1 MGWKEVLLS
10 SLYLATLV
18 ESTSRSGR
26 FWSINV
32 GVETSALYSWAVSS
46 AAVFVVVALV
56 LSMYLIF
63 EHLFSC
69 LQATRGAEVLDWTD
83 SNGSCLCCGIGNDSF
98 SMTYI
103 AEGIEFEIYWNTEF
117 FELFHYNYQRINSG
131 HGKFKLSANSL
142 RMQFLS
148 LLDSDAAFKCEI
160 IRDCYEAFAMYCFER
175 YLIACLG
182 GEVSTIEFMEC
193 QSWVAS
199 SIPLLDQ
206 AYSYGVVEHPFPLNC
221 FLRDWEL
228 GPDFY
233 QAVKIGIVQYM
244 LLKMIC
250 ALLAMIFESLGVY
263 GEGKFEWRYAYPYLA
278 AVLNFSQT
286 WALYCLVRFYSV
298 TKNKLAPIKPLA
310 KFLTFK
316 SIIQPFDFTLLK
328 ATKLIA
334 TIVNSTISDSKYMG
348 VAAVIHLYVFPS
360 VPYKRG
366 ERCVRNV
373 SVMADYA
380 SLGSPP
386 DPEEVQESEKY
397 SRLCIS
403 QREETE
409 TGPKLHQSVCDVVF
423 GSGEIIVDDMM
434 FTVSHVV
441 EPVERGLAKVNR
453 TFHQISEKMRQYGLH
468 KKKSKDDSYLIPLN
482 TWTKEFYDM
491 HDELVEGSVSDS
503 GLFDCKRLHY
513 PFKRSSSRFKSR

>member
-10 SLYLATLV
+10 SLFLATLV
-18 ESTSRSGR
+18 ESTGRSGR

-32 GVETSALYSWAVSS
+32 GVETSPLYSWAVSS

-56 LSMYLIF
+56 LSVYLIF
-63 EHLFSC
+63 EHLAAYKQPEEQKF
-69 LQATRGAEVLDWTD
+69 L
-83 SNGSCLCCGIGNDSF
+83 IGLILMVPVYAVES
-98 SMTYI
+98 
-103 AEGIEFEIYWNTEF
+103 
-117 FELFHYNYQRINSG
+117 
-131 HGKFKLSANSL
+131 
-142 RMQFLS
+142 FLS

-250 ALLAMIFESLGVY
+250 ALLAMIFESLDVY
-263 GEGKFEWRYAYPYLA
+263 GKGKFEWRYAYPYLA

-286 WALYCLVRFYSV
+286 WALYCLVQFYSV

-316 SIIQPFDFTLLK
+316 SIVFLTWWQGVAVAFLFSFVTFKGSLARVLKTRIQDY
-328 ATKLIA
+328 I
-334 TIVNSTISDSKYMG
+334 ICIEMG

-380 SLGSPP
+380 SLGTPP
-386 DPEEVQESEKY
+386 DPEEVQDCEKY

-403 QREETE
+403 QREETD
-409 TGPKLHQSVCDVVF
+409 TGLKLHQTVRDVVF
-423 GSGEIIVDDMM
+423 GSGEIIADDMM

-441 EPVERGLAKVNR
+441 EPVERGLAKINR
-453 TFHQISEKMRQYGLH
+453 TFHQISENMRLYGLH

-482 TWTKEFYDM
+482 TWTTEFSDV
-491 HDELVEGSVSDS
+491 HDELVEGSLSDS
-503 GLFDCKRLHY
+503 GLLDCKRRHY
-513 PFKRSSSRFKSR
+513 PFKRSSSRFKNR